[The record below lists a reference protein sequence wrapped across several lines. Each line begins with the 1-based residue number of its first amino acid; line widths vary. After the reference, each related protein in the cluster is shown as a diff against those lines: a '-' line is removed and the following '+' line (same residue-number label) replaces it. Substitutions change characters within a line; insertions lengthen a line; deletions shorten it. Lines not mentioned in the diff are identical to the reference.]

1 MSREMSEEMNV
12 SQKDKKWVWH
22 PFTQMKT
29 ASEALSII
37 RGEGTLLID
46 EDGNEYID
54 AIASWWVNLHGHGH
68 PYFAEKVADQ
78 MRSLEHIPFAG
89 FTHKPAVELCERL
102 SRRLPGNQAK
112 FFFSGDGSSAVEIA
126 LKMSVQYW
134 RNMGEPRT
142 KILALDGGYHGETF
156 GAMSA
161 GARSIFSAHFND
173 FLFDVIHLPFPENE
187 EECLSALERE
197 LSEGGVAAFIFEP
210 LVQGA
215 GGMRMYGPA
224 ILDKLIAMAQEEG
237 VLCIADEVMTG
248 FGRTGTYFA
257 CNQLTQQPD
266 FMCMSKG
273 LSGGTMPLSLTTCA
287 QKIYDAF
294 LGDDITTAF
303 LHGHSF
309 TGNPV
314 GCVSAIASLDLLE
327 KEECQTSIKRIASRH
342 AEFKAELEQGLESGE
357 YSEIIHDVRQKSTI
371 LAIELKAAET
381 GYASN
386 IRAKLYDHF
395 ISQGVLLRPL
405 GNVLYVLPPYCIT
418 DKELQKVYKSIKS
431 ALEMIAN

>member
-1 MSREMSEEMNV
+1 
-12 SQKDKKWVWH
+12 
-22 PFTQMKT
+22 
-29 ASEALSII
+29 
-37 RGEGTLLID
+37 
-46 EDGNEYID
+46 
-54 AIASWWVNLHGHGH
+54 
-68 PYFAEKVADQ
+68 
-78 MRSLEHIPFAG
+78 
-89 FTHKPAVELCERL
+89 
-102 SRRLPGNQAK
+102 
-112 FFFSGDGSSAVEIA
+112 
-126 LKMSVQYW
+126 
-134 RNMGEPRT
+134 MGEPRT

-342 AEFKAELEQGLESGE
+342 AEFKAELEQGLESG
-357 YSEIIHDVRQKSTI
+357 SI
-371 LAIELKAAET
+371 L
-381 GYASN
+381 
-386 IRAKLYDHF
+386 KLF
-395 ISQGVLLRPL
+395 M
-405 GNVLYVLPPYCIT
+405 T
-418 DKELQKVYKSIKS
+418 
-431 ALEMIAN
+431 

>member
-1 MSREMSEEMNV
+1 MNIGD
-12 SQKDKKWVWH
+12 KDRKFIWH

-29 ASEALSII
+29 AGDALPIVK
-37 RGEGTLLID
+37 GEGSLLID
-46 EDGNEYID
+46 EEGNTYID
-54 AIASWWVNLHGHGH
+54 AIASWWVNLHGHSH
-68 PYFAEKVADQ
+68 PYLAEKVGDQ
-78 MRSLEHIPFAG
+78 MRTLEHIPFAG

-102 SRRLPGNQAK
+102 SARLPSNQQK

-126 LKMSVQYW
+126 LKMSIQYW
-134 RNMGEPRT
+134 NNRGESR
-142 KILALDGGYHGETF
+142 KRILALDGGYHGETF

-173 FLFDVIHLPFPENE
+173 FLFDVDHLPFPSNE
-187 EECLSALERE
+187 EACLSALRSE
-197 LSEGGVAAFIFEP
+197 LDKGGVAAFIFEP

-215 GGMRMYGPA
+215 GGMRMYA
-224 ILDKLIAMAQEEG
+224 ASTLDKMLKMAKAEG

-257 CNQLTQQPD
+257 TNQLVEQPD
-266 FMCMSKG
+266 FICMSKG
-273 LSGGTMPLSLTTCA
+273 LSGGTLPLSLTTCT
-287 QKIYDAF
+287 QDIYDAF

-327 KEECQTSIKRIASRH
+327 ADECWGSIRRIEEKH
-342 AEFKAELEQGLESGE
+342 EEFAKELEG
-357 YSEIIHDVRQKSTI
+357 HDLLADIRQKGTI
-371 LAIELKAAET
+371 LAIELKADKT
-381 GYASN
+381 GYASEVRN
-386 IRAKLYDHF
+386 TLYNHF
-395 ISQGVLLRPL
+395 IGEGVLLRPL

-418 DKELQKVYKSIKS
+418 NEELDKVYKSIKS
-431 ALEMIAN
+431 GLEKIAM